1 MEQNETPW
9 NVLKRFGTPTGERMK
24 DKNQTTE
31 KETLKKSNILERVQ
45 DPDTPEMVDDTEK
58 EDHYK
63 IYNNIIYGLVDDFI
77 EREYAG
83 LTNEELKQ
91 DKAFFPL
98 LVQYI
103 YNNYLCNVFRNGL
116 DYKLQGIRPV
126 YDDIRTID
134 NIFNIYIDLVYRY
147 KWNNRPSITE
157 FSIITGISRIT
168 IRKWLDGDIDNYILQ
183 SVSDD
188 KRKHITSEY
197 AVTVQKWQSICEQSL
212 VDGNGEMIKEIFLLK
227 AVHGMRDNN
236 NDIQITV
243 NHKAIVD
250 ADTLPDLIG
259 LKSQ

>member
-1 MEQNETPW
+1 MRDFIQEEKNAAPILETIKTKPETPATIPENNVIDQIENETP
-9 NVLKRFGTPTGERMK
+9 
-24 DKNQTTE
+24 
-31 KETLKKSNILERVQ
+31 
-45 DPDTPEMVDDTEK
+45 
-58 EDHYK
+58 YK
-63 IYNNIIYGLVDDFI
+63 IYNNTIYGLVDDFI
-77 EREYAG
+77 EREFAG
-83 LTNEELKQ
+83 MTNEELKQ

-103 YNNYLCNVFRNGL
+103 YNNYLSNVFRNGL

-126 YDDIRTID
+126 YDDIRMID
-134 NIFNIYIDLVYRY
+134 NIFNIYIDLVYKY

-157 FSIITGISRIT
+157 FSIITGINRNT
-168 IRKWLDGDIDNYILQ
+168 IHEWLNGSIDNFIPK

-188 KRKHITSEY
+188 RRKYITSEY
-197 AVTVQKWQSICEQSL
+197 ASTVQKWQFICEQSL

-227 AVHGMRDNN
+227 AVHGMKDTN

-259 LKSQ
+259 INSKD